1 MVGRSLSDSFKVL
14 GLGLGATEMEV
25 KVQYRAL
32 SCIYH
37 PDRHDPMRTGLTNE
51 AAADF
56 FKLINNAQA
65 YLHDVL

>member
-1 MVGRSLSDSFKVL
+1 MVSHSLSNLFKVL
-14 GLGLGATEMEV
+14 GLGLGATETEV

-51 AAADF
+51 AAVDF
-56 FKLINNAQA
+56 FKLINNMHA
-65 YLHDVL
+65 YLCEVL

>member
-1 MVGRSLSDSFKVL
+1 MVGRSLSNLFKVL

-37 PDRHDPMRTGLTNE
+37 PDQHDSARTGLTHKT
-51 AAADF
+51 AADF
-56 FKLINNAQA
+56 FKLINNMQA
-65 YLHDVL
+65 YLQEVL